1 MLAEYFHVDEKEM
14 LTLWLAD
21 KILDALEGEDSL
33 ALDAIG
39 VAEKTI
45 GQSR

>member
-1 MLAEYFHVDEKEM
+1 M

-39 VAEKTI
+39 VAERTI
-45 GQSR
+45 RQSK